1 MEVEVQVNEKGVR
14 RYNKELMENFL
25 KMMQNG
31 CTTPNW
37 IFEEKND
44 SLIFLNSSNSS
55 QKI

>member
-31 CTTPNW
+31 CTTPN
-37 IFEEKND
+37 
-44 SLIFLNSSNSS
+44 
-55 QKI
+55 